1 MTSDL
6 CVFHNG
12 ININDRPKFL
22 PQVYQYFLQK
32 YIFKSSLPFYL
43 GKMTPQ
49 TAQLPQM
56 HMFKSWEKLFVCT
69 TKVNF

>member
-32 YIFKSSLPFYL
+32 YIFKIIITF
-43 GKMTPQ
+43 
-49 TAQLPQM
+49 
-56 HMFKSWEKLFVCT
+56 LFR
-69 TKVNF
+69 